1 MPRLILASIAP
12 HIISF
17 FIYYREIQ
25 AHRQA
30 SNKSLEEHE
39 VFMASFDKLLKVW
52 SVLNVVRRT
61 TIFVDL
67 NLSVSVIEFI
77 LDQRQKLPFHE
88 FTIMHSKLI

>member
-1 MPRLILASIAP
+1 MPRLFLASIAP
-12 HIISF
+12 HIISYF
-17 FIYYREIQ
+17 TYYREKQ

-52 SVLNVVRRT
+52 SVLNEMPRT

-67 NLSVSVIEFI
+67 NLSVLVIEFL

-88 FTIMHSKLI
+88 STIIHSKLI

>member
-1 MPRLILASIAP
+1 MPRLFLASIAP

-17 FIYYREIQ
+17 LIYYREKQ
-25 AHRQA
+25 AHQQA

-52 SVLNVVRRT
+52 SVLNEMPRT

-67 NLSVSVIEFI
+67 NLSVLVI
-77 LDQRQKLPFHE
+77 
-88 FTIMHSKLI
+88 